1 MKLDRMKQ
9 YQEKC
14 YKIKKNNEIRIIT
27 VLKDKWTSNNGYF
40 GKELPK
46 KRNEKAHQRKNVG
59 HM

>member
-1 MKLDRMKQ
+1 MLQ
-9 YQEKC
+9 N
-14 YKIKKNNEIRIIT
+14 KKKNEIRIIT
-27 VLKDKWTSNNGYF
+27 VLKDKWTSNNDYF